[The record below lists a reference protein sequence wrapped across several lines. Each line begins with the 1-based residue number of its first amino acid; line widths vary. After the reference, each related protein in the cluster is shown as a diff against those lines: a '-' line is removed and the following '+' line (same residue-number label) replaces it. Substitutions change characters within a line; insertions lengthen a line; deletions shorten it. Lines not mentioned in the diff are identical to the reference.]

1 VSDRPPFAATGA
13 GGDAAG
19 PDLRI
24 RGLTKSFG
32 SNRVLHGIDLEIA
45 AGEFV
50 GLIGPNGAGKSTLI
64 KILDGVYGGDGG
76 EIAFG
81 GQKVR
86 HLAALRQVAFIH
98 QDLGLIEDMS
108 IAANLRLGERP
119 MRLVGPVLARS
130 RERAAAEEALL
141 RIGLDVPVD
150 TLVSALSPGEKTLVA
165 VARALQRG
173 AQLLFVDEATSTLP
187 AGESARVIAAL
198 RHSADAGTTVVMVT
212 HKLSEI
218 LEGTERVVL
227 LLDGLIAADMSSADL
242 DRDGLVRL
250 LATREGFD
258 DAGAAEVREYGEPL
272 LVLDDARGG
281 KAGPLQL
288 TLRGGEIIGLTGLPG
303 SGLHDVAYLAAGH
316 MQPTAGRVVRGPGV
330 DVGFVPPHRESQ
342 GGFLDLSV
350 AENMTL
356 SSMRRW
362 RAPGGLIKKARE
374 RRDVGGMIDAL
385 HIKPADPLA
394 LFGTLSGGNKQ
405 KGIFGRVLLKSPQV
419 YVLCEPT
426 RGIDISTRT
435 EIYRLISNL
444 RDGDA
449 AVLVVSS
456 DAQDLFAVCDRVGV
470 VEDGRIRHTSAVSDL
485 DEQAMEAF
493 V

>member
-1 VSDRPPFAATGA
+1 VSDRPPFAAIGTG
-13 GGDAAG
+13 GNAAG

-76 EIAFG
+76 EIVFG

-86 HLAALRQVAFIH
+86 NLGALRQVAFIH

-108 IAANLRLGERP
+108 IVANLRLGERP

-130 RERAAAEEALL
+130 RERTAAAEALA

-150 TLVSALSPGEKTLVA
+150 ALVSDLSPGEKTLVA

-198 RHSADAGTTVVMVT
+198 RRSADAGTTVVMVT

-227 LLDGLIAADMSSADL
+227 LLDGLIGADMSSADL

-250 LATREGFD
+250 LAAHEGFD
-258 DAGAAEVREYGEPL
+258 EAGAAEVREYGGPL

-288 TLRGGEIIGLTGLPG
+288 TLRGGEILGLTGLPG
-303 SGLHDVAYLAAGH
+303 SGLHDVAYLASGH
-316 MQPTAGRVVRGPGV
+316 TQPTAGRVVRGPGV

-350 AENMTL
+350 AENMAL
-356 SSMRRW
+356 SSMPRW

-374 RRDVGGMIDAL
+374 RRDVVDMIDAL
-385 HIKPADPLA
+385 HIKPPDPLA

-426 RGIDISTRT
+426 RGIDIGTRT

-444 RDGDA
+444 RDSDA